1 MSAKSKMSS
10 FLYIY
15 RDAFTYA
22 MYVYNCISIY
32 MGCVCAYIHVLQIEY
47 TWNHQ
52 PSFFCWPA
60 WAAECKV
67 DPASETD
74 QQTSSVGEDAV
85 VIYKYSRCC
94 RLLSPGCLMYS
105 ITDLHVKKKKENIS
119 ILLGIPFW
127 IVDDCSWK
135 PCFLVTALALRYDIS
150 SQLKGDATCC
160 PSISPRKASKNRSTF
175 TMASS
180 LSKLSRH
187 LWTGRNTWGIP
198 VSG

>member
-1 MSAKSKMSS
+1 MQCTYIIVY
-10 FLYIY
+10 LYIWG
-15 RDAFTYA
+15 
-22 MYVYNCISIY
+22 V
-32 MGCVCAYIHVLQIEY
+32 CVCAYIHVLQIEY

-105 ITDLHVKKKKENIS
+105 ITDLHVKKKKKTSPFFLGSLSGLWMIAVENHV
-119 ILLGIPFW
+119 FW
-127 IVDDCSWK
+127 WQPLPCVMTYPPSWK
-135 PCFLVTALALRYDIS
+135 GMPPAVPASHPARHPRTGPHSPWLHRCRS
-150 SQLKGDATCC
+150 SPGTFGQVGILG
-160 PSISPRKASKNRSTF
+160 ASQ
-175 TMASS
+175 
-180 LSKLSRH
+180 
-187 LWTGRNTWGIP
+187 
-198 VSG
+198 